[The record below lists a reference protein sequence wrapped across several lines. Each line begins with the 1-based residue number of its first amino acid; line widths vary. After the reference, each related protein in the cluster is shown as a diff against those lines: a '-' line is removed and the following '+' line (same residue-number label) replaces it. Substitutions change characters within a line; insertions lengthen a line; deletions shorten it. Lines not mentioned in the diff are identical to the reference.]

1 MDSQGREFVGFYT
14 LTEDSSALPKLPLLL
29 IVWSSRIREKIPSF
43 ELLGG
48 PGGFFHRDF
57 IDSRLPVGCV
67 RQQAGCMLVSGDL
80 LQVIQGSTPEEQG
93 RFVDKV
99 DQVRR
104 LGCLKIVSPDAPLFT
119 KAYTTAETQ
128 ADKRARLRAAV
139 LQNSLRF

>member
-1 MDSQGREFVGFYT
+1 MLFRS
-14 LTEDSSALPKLPLLL
+14 
-29 IVWSSRIREKIPSF
+29 KIPSF

-67 RQQAGCMLVSGDL
+67 RQQAGRMLVSGDL

-128 ADKRARLRAAV
+128 ADKGALLRAAV
-139 LQNSLRF
+139 LQTSLRF